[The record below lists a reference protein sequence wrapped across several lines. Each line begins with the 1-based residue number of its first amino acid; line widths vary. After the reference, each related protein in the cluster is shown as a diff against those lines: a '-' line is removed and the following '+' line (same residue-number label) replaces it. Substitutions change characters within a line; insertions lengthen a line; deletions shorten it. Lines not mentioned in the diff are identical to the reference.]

1 MNIYANLPDPADA
14 VNNIAENAHAS
25 GRELLSLCQLAEVS
39 DDHLHH
45 IMTQWAENDG
55 YGAVL
60 EQNGVLYF
68 FDVTPDYDTDWSEV
82 NIDPDNLDHP
92 FLSLKV

>member
-1 MNIYANLPDPADA
+1 MNIHANLPDPADA
-14 VNNIAENAHAS
+14 INNIAENAHAS

-45 IMTQWAENDG
+45 IMAQWAENDN
-55 YGAVL
+55 YGTVL

-68 FDVTPDYDTDWSEV
+68 FDTTPDYDTDWSEAD
-82 NIDPDNLDHP
+82 IDPDNLEHP
-92 FLSLKV
+92 FLSLKA